1 MTTHPTWLNSQIY
14 EKMCELQHLC
24 TQLQYTGTIIVDPD
38 NTTIIQDTE
47 HTCSIPT
54 GLNNQIISFGNSMEI
69 IKADLVPCGNDQI
82 FLVSVPTEPDP
93 NKCFTILLR
102 KYKKATDR
110 KNYNRINALAYAF
123 HMGVLLWYH
132 KDDIKTTIG
141 RTQSKI
147 YKRVFYLFQKR
158 GYDHIYR
165 TSHIKVKDFN
175 DINVHDFDIL
185 INFCDSLSL
194 DFTE

>member
-24 TQLQYTGTIIVDPD
+24 TQLQYTGTIIIDPD

-47 HTCSIPT
+47 HTCSIPA
-54 GLNNQIISFGNSMEI
+54 GFNNQIAPFGNSIEM
-69 IKADLVPCGNDQI
+69 IKADLVSRGNDQI
-82 FLVSVPTEPDP
+82 FPVSVPTESDP

-123 HMGVLLWYH
+123 YMGALLW
-132 KDDIKTTIG
+132 
-141 RTQSKI
+141 R
-147 YKRVFYLFQKR
+147 
-158 GYDHIYR
+158 
-165 TSHIKVKDFN
+165 
-175 DINVHDFDIL
+175 
-185 INFCDSLSL
+185 
-194 DFTE
+194 